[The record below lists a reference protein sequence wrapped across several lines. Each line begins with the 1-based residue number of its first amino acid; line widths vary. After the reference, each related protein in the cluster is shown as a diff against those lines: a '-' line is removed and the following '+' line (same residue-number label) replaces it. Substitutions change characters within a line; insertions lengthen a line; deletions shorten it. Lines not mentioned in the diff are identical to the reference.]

1 MEKSAV
7 IFYLIK
13 RKRAKQISVY
23 EKLPPPQAP
32 CFSHRGKHKT
42 RVTHKWLV
50 MKHKGPWKGEN
61 WEAKFCLFSP
71 SSPFLHAKFSSR
83 DKRLGT
89 RQYIKYVCAIL
100 SLVLTLLL
108 LITKLIPLHWCFG
121 AQRDECK
128 DVAYTC
134 SLSTPTLHLPYTK
147 NKTCSAEE
155 VLFYS

>member
-1 MEKSAV
+1 MTGDEAQGTMER
-7 IFYLIK
+7 
-13 RKRAKQISVY
+13 RK
-23 EKLPPPQAP
+23 L
-32 CFSHRGKHKT
+32 RGK
-42 RVTHKWLV
+42 VLSV
-50 MKHKGPWKGEN
+50 
-61 WEAKFCLFSP
+61 FSFQ
-71 SSPFLHAKFSSR
+71 SSFACKFSSR

-108 LITKLIPLHWCFG
+108 LITKLMPLHWCFG
-121 AQRDECK
+121 AQTDECK
-128 DVAYTC
+128 DMAYTC